1 MLKTLFSMG
10 YGLDLFQRRRQAVVQ
25 AKHKEGN
32 CRLFAEEIQVAEK
45 GKVRS
50 KNLQSVSSLFLKR
63 YRAAEKALSSGCFRA
78 SCQADELF
86 LQKEKII
93 GLA

>member
-10 YGLDLFQRRRQAVVQ
+10 YALDLFQRRRQAVVQ

-32 CRLFAEEIQVAEK
+32 CRLFAEEIQVADK

-50 KNLQSVSSLFLKR
+50 KNLQSVSSLF
-63 YRAAEKALSSGCFRA
+63 F
-78 SCQADELF
+78 
-86 LQKEKII
+86 
-93 GLA
+93 